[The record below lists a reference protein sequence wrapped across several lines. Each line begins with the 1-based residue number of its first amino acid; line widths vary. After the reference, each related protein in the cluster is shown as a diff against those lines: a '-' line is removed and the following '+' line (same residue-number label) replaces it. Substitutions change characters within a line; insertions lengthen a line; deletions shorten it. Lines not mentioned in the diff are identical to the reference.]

1 MTCKERVEAYL
12 REQRVPFES
21 QHHRV
26 TFTAQEV
33 AASEH
38 LPGDV
43 VAKVVMI
50 FADADMVM
58 LVLPAS
64 HRANLSK
71 VAAEL
76 GVINVWLADEHEF
89 SEIFRDCEIGAMPPF
104 GNLYGVPVY
113 VDRTLAED
121 EVIVFRAVKDREL
134 EILALHG
141 FLHVLGHDHETDHGE
156 MDRLERRLRRR
167 LLA

>member
-43 VAKVVMI
+43 VAKVVMV

-121 EVIVFRAVKDREL
+121 EVIVFQAGTHSDTISMRYADYARLVQPAIVDIVRDVQA
-134 EILALHG
+134 LAG
-141 FLHVLGHDHETDHGE
+141 RF
-156 MDRLERRLRRR
+156 
-167 LLA
+167 